1 LASLSQDQAASPP
14 SFSFT
19 VDDLTAEKGD
29 EASSNQAL
37 SEENQAKLKEILS
50 LLQRYIHD
58 QVRDVD
64 LLEEVLESI
73 NQELPDNIKASLE
86 PISQLDNHFAA
97 VRRAL
102 KNQSSRPVLEQKR
115 SKAKQ
120 FVKDSQAQIQNNKE
134 LLAELQPALE
144 LKIARKAALEAEL
157 KNLTAEI
164 EADKK
169 KIAELLGLTE
179 KIQKEA
185 TTALVES
192 NQLKTKLSTLSSTKD
207 ADQNLLDNISK
218 MISDASSVISRY
230 LNT

>member
-1 LASLSQDQAASPP
+1 VSPP

-29 EASSNQAL
+29 EASSSQAL

-50 LLQRYIHD
+50 LLQRDIQD

-115 SKAKQ
+115 AKTKQ

-134 LLAELQPALE
+134 LLAKLQPALE
-144 LKIARKAALEAEL
+144 LKIIRKATLEAEL
-157 KNLTAEI
+157 MNLIAEI
-164 EADKK
+164 EAEKR
-169 KIAELLGLTE
+169 KIAELPESTE

-185 TTALVES
+185 TAALIES
-192 NQLKTKLSTLSSTKD
+192 KQLKTKLSALSNTQEV
-207 ADQNLLDNISK
+207 DQKLLDDIKK
-218 MISDASSVISRY
+218 MISDASNVISKY
-230 LNT
+230 LGV